1 MKDLAGRGL
10 KPTELPTD
18 TMSLDREPPHP
29 AAPQPFPGIAP
40 PELESSPP
48 LRQERF
54 EPGIP
59 GAEPRA
65 EAAAAAIDAQLLAC
79 SLRQKRVQLL
89 VKRLLDAGG
98 ALAALVA
105 LSPLCLLA
113 ALFIRL
119 SSRGPVLFRHQRVG
133 YLQKSFVLYKFRT
146 MRVEP
151 DGAWTAAQQAA
162 ASSGVLVKA
171 RHDPRVTSLGRIL
184 RSTSLDELPQ
194 LFNVLKGDMSLVG
207 PRPLVPFMLAP
218 YPALSQVRSLVR
230 PGMTGLWQIR
240 DRQHNTS
247 ASAMMRHD
255 LEYVRRFSL
264 RLDLAILL
272 RTPLV
277 VASREGA
284 Y

>member
-1 MKDLAGRGL
+1 L
-10 KPTELPTD
+10 ESSLPV
-18 TMSLDREPPHP
+18 RQERVE
-29 AAPQPFPGIAP
+29 PGIA
-40 PELESSPP
+40 
-48 LRQERF
+48 
-54 EPGIP
+54 
-59 GAEPRA
+59 GAERG
-65 EAAAAAIDAQLLAC
+65 AAAAGAAIDAQLLAC

-105 LSPLCLLA
+105 LAPLCLLA
-113 ALFIRL
+113 ALLIRIT
-119 SSRGPVLFRHQRVG
+119 SRGPVIFRHQRVG
-133 YLQKSFVLYKFRT
+133 YLQKTFVLYKFRT

-151 DGAWTAAQQAA
+151 DAPWTVAQQAA

-171 RHDPRVTSLGRIL
+171 RHDPRVTRLGRIL
-184 RSTSLDELPQ
+184 RSTSVDELPQ

-218 YPALSQVRSLVR
+218 YPVLREVRSLVR

-240 DRQHNTS
+240 DRQHNTT

-255 LEYVRRFSL
+255 LEYVQRFSL
-264 RLDLAILL
+264 GLDLAILV

-277 VASREGA
+277 VASRQGA